1 MLIKIHLY
9 IQVYFNVYNDAKLSR
24 VQCMPA
30 VENRV
35 SLFNSLIKTVL
46 NPQDADFWLQKIN
59 PLWSVNQPL
68 AKITKKQ
75 VVAKD
80 TVSLVLRC
88 NRHVLRGR
96 AGQHHPVTVE
106 IAGRAYQRS
115 YSLMQLDADHLC
127 LTVKKVNQGK
137 VSSWLVEHSKVG
149 DMLQLGQPYGEMQQ
163 FIQTPNLILL
173 AAGSGITPMLSLLE
187 AMSQSKQLNS
197 IAVRLLYWVKTTE
210 DAAYAEYF
218 QKIAAKNA
226 SFSVQIFYTQQQG
239 ARLNRSHVAQFD
251 ALAESTVY
259 ACGPSGFVTSTE
271 TLFAQ
276 AAVMQTEA
284 FSLHTDHAVGTETGF
299 AQIILTK
306 SKQTLSIPKG
316 QSILSSLEQQ
326 GIQPMHGCR
335 MGICNKC
342 VCNKAQGSTKNLVN
356 GTSNSEAAQLLKI
369 CVNSAQSD
377 LVLDL

>member
-1 MLIKIHLY
+1 M
-9 IQVYFNVYNDAKLSR
+9 
-24 VQCMPA
+24 
-30 VENRV
+30 
-35 SLFNSLIKTVL
+35 
-46 NPQDADFWLQKIN
+46 
-59 PLWSVNQPL
+59 
-68 AKITKKQ
+68 
-75 VVAKD
+75 
-80 TVSLVLRC
+80 
-88 NRHVLRGR
+88 
-96 AGQHHPVTVE
+96 
-106 IAGRAYQRS
+106 
-115 YSLMQLDADHLC
+115 
-127 LTVKKVNQGK
+127 
-137 VSSWLVEHSKVG
+137 
-149 DMLQLGQPYGEMQQ
+149 
-163 FIQTPNLILL
+163 
-173 AAGSGITPMLSLLE
+173 
-187 AMSQSKQLNS
+187 
-197 IAVRLLYWVKTTE
+197 
-210 DAAYAEYF
+210 
-218 QKIAAKNA
+218 
-226 SFSVQIFYTQQQG
+226 QIFYTQQQG

-299 AQIILTK
+299 AQITLTK